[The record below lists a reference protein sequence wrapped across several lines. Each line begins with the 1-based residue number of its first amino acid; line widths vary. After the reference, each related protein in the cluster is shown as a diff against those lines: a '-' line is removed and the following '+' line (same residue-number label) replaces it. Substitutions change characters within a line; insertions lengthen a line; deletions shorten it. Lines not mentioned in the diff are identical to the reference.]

1 MGNVYHTKD
10 DMIDCVNA
18 FYEGMVTRSEEMKLH
33 PNYRTGENYAYLG
46 LAPQFLIFDEYVAFL
61 EMLTTKESTALL
73 SQLKK
78 IVMLGRQAGYFLI
91 VACQR
96 PDAKYFGDGI
106 RDNFNFR
113 VGLGRMSELGYGMLF
128 GSDVKNSFSRSES
141 KGVDIAMWEQA
152 SYLNFTL
159 PLYPK
164 AMIS

>member
-1 MGNVYHTKD
+1 
-10 DMIDCVNA
+10 MIDCVNA

-91 VACQR
+91 VLASVQTQSLSGTVSR
-96 PDAKYFGDGI
+96 MTSTS
-106 RDNFNFR
+106 
-113 VGLGRMSELGYGMLF
+113 VWGL
-128 GSDVKNSFSRSES
+128 V
-141 KGVDIAMWEQA
+141 A
-152 SYLNFTL
+152 
-159 PLYPK
+159 
-164 AMIS
+164 

>member
-1 MGNVYHTKD
+1 MTNR
-10 DMIDCVNA
+10 CVNV
-18 FYEGMVTRSEEMKLH
+18 FYEGMVTRSKEMKLH

-106 RDNFNFR
+106 RDN
-113 VGLGRMSELGYGMLF
+113 LTGRS
-128 GSDVKNSFSRSES
+128 V
-141 KGVDIAMWEQA
+141 
-152 SYLNFTL
+152 
-159 PLYPK
+159 
-164 AMIS
+164 

>member
-1 MGNVYHTKD
+1 
-10 DMIDCVNA
+10 MIDCVNA

-33 PNYRTGENYAYLG
+33 PNYRTGEKLCLSGG
-46 LAPQFLIFDEYVAFL
+46 LLHSLLIFDEYVAFL

-113 VGLGRMSELGYGMLF
+113 VGL
-128 GSDVKNSFSRSES
+128 V
-141 KGVDIAMWEQA
+141 A
-152 SYLNFTL
+152 
-159 PLYPK
+159 
-164 AMIS
+164 